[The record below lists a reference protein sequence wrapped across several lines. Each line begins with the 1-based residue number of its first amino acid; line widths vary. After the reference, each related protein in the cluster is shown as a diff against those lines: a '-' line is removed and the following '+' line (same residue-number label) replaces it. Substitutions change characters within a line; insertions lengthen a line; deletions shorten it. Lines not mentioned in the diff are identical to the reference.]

1 MASTS
6 AHVER
11 KSCFMQL
18 RNFSSTHH
26 GSALAHASASRPD
39 PWAGSSPRGR
49 RAPLWT
55 LKRLV
60 CLRAATSASPKRH
73 RFFFFFFAGE
83 EGKQRE
89 KNGARL
95 FHSRIYWAAGVAVVS
110 WASGSTDRDIYKA
123 RGAARRVRPSHSFPG
138 TGYNVAFVR
147 LPPAQQS
154 VPCRSAGPL
163 AVPRRCRR
171 SPAPSTHTT
180 APATATIN
188 Q

>member
-1 MASTS
+1 M
-6 AHVER
+6 R
-11 KSCFMQL
+11 L

-26 GSALAHASASRPD
+26 DSALAHASASRPD

-60 CLRAATSASPKRH
+60 RLRAATSASPKRH
-73 RFFFFFFAGE
+73 RGFLCRGGRKAT
-83 EGKQRE
+83 R
-89 KNGARL
+89 KNRACL
-95 FHSRIYWAAGVAVVS
+95 FHSRIYWADSVAVVS
-110 WASGSTDRDIYKA
+110 WASGFTDGDIYKA

-138 TGYNVAFVR
+138 TGYNVAFVQ
-147 LPPAQQS
+147 LPPARQS

-163 AVPRRCRR
+163 AVPRQPRC

-180 APATATIN
+180 APATAAIN